1 MGTKSKW
8 LKKPSIGFIAPSWKT
23 VAQTAAKP
31 TRQQN
36 VVIKQHGYPLFNP
49 LTAEWVLRALTDF
62 TLSKARQFYS
72 SMGNPLAGKGLTKY

>member
-1 MGTKSKW
+1 MMGTKSKW

-36 VVIKQHGYPLFNP
+36 VVIKQHGYPLFNKI
-49 LTAEWVLRALTDF
+49 LVVAWAWSGLGCIATQALWI
-62 TLSKARQFYS
+62 A
-72 SMGNPLAGKGLTKY
+72 